1 MMKKGKVYPYRITIS
16 LTNEQGEA
24 LEDLARQQDRSVSWV
39 VRDSLTANSRTL
51 SEGKQ

>member
-1 MMKKGKVYPYRITIS
+1 MKKGKAYPYRITIS

-39 VRDSLTANSRTL
+39 VRDSLTANLRAKTEAS
-51 SEGKQ
+51 K